1 MLRPARKWLWIALSC
16 YQKSWQ
22 HRWTRHIK
30 GWCFLV
36 LVSKFDPIAYDYYSL
51 SKSRKKRPVPEGWVS
66 TDEVSSFEPTTVNS
80 LPVPQATSLDLEG
93 SYAVAGGLSGEAA
106 IYSIE
111 ADNVERTVP
120 VNEPVTDT
128 LWSGSKVFFATSQG
142 NIKVYEAG
150 NEIGT
155 LSEHAGAAS
164 GLSLHPSG
172 DLLASV
178 GIDKSIVFYHL
189 ETMKRVSRAYA
200 DACKLNPVFFFFF
213 CLFPLDLESA
223 G

>member
-1 MLRPARKWLWIALSC
+1 LWIVLSFC
-16 YQKSWQ
+16 QKSWQ
-22 HRWTRHIK
+22 LRWIRHIRR
-30 GWCFLV
+30 WCFLDV
-36 LVSKFDPIAYDYYSL
+36 LILTLLLTIIHSL

-66 TDEVSSFEPTTVNS
+66 ADEVSSFEPTTVNS
-80 LPVPQATSLDLEG
+80 LPVPQATALDLEG
-93 SYAVAGGLSGEAA
+93 SYAVAGGLNGEAA

-172 DLLASV
+172 ELLASV
-178 GIDKSIVFYHL
+178 GTDKSIVFYQL
-189 ETMKRVSRAYA
+189 ETLKRVARAYA
-200 DACKLNPVFFFFF
+200 DACKLDSSRA
-213 CLFPLDLESA
+213 LSPLP
-223 G
+223 

>member
-1 MLRPARKWLWIALSC
+1 MSLLSNVG
-16 YQKSWQ
+16 S
-22 HRWTRHIK
+22 
-30 GWCFLV
+30 
-36 LVSKFDPIAYDYYSL
+36 IAYHVTFYSL

-66 TDEVSSFEPTTVNS
+66 ADEVSSFEPTTRYS

-93 SYAVAGGLSGEAA
+93 SYALAGGLNGEAA

-111 ADNVERTVP
+111 EDNVERTVP

-128 LWSGSKVFFATSQG
+128 LWAGPRLFFATSQG
-142 NIKVYEAG
+142 NIKVYGAG
-150 NEIGT
+150 KEIAS

-178 GIDKSIVFYHL
+178 GADKSIVFYQL
-189 ETMKRVSRAYA
+189 KTMKRVSRAYA
-200 DACKLNPVFFFFF
+200 DACKLKLVFY
-213 CLFPLDLESA
+213 LFPLVWEFA